1 MAGERPSQIDPI
13 LLAAAEL
20 FEQQG
25 YDRTSVV
32 EIAARA
38 GFARSTVFA
47 RYASKQA
54 LLVGIVRAF
63 HEALRNLPGGP
74 SFRGAAERPVP
85 ARPSRRARGGNG
97 SSARSS
103 APSELERAVRR
114 VHELCQRLGALARVA
129 CAARELP
136 WIRGAVEDD
145 VAAVAEMLRGWF
157 GDAGRDEF
165 AHDLLW
171 NVVRR
176 GCIAPTGRGPS
187 DVGSATRLVVLLR
200 SWEPVPRGRPG
211 RASVTE
217 RG

>member
-1 MAGERPSQIDPI
+1 MAGERTSQIDPI

-63 HEALRNLPGGP
+63 HEALRSLPGGP

-85 ARPSRRARGGNG
+85 ARPSRRPRGGNG
-97 SSARSS
+97 SSVA
-103 APSELERAVRR
+103 SEAERAVRR

-145 VAAVAEMLRGWF
+145 VAAVGELLRGWF
-157 GDAGRDEF
+157 GDAGRDELV
-165 AHDLLW
+165 HDLLW

-176 GCIAPTGRGPS
+176 GCMAPTRRGPN

-200 SWEPVPRGRPG
+200 SWEPVPRGRAG
-211 RASVTE
+211 RPPVTE